1 MAFDLEKLGQQLRN
15 EWRDYMA
22 DFRDIIDALRHVE
35 GWVTLGLVLGVIAVI
50 AVWFITG
57 LGFDQVTLVGSFR
70 LSGRTCNP
78 VNNVNGVLLFIDAF
92 MMFFLGIMAIGEML
106 LLLDRV
112 RKGDPSQPRQVAIL
126 AISMLVVGVFGIVYM
141 RAIC

>member
-1 MAFDLEKLGQQLRN
+1 MALDMEKLRRQLRR

-22 DFRDIIDALRHVE
+22 DFRDIVEALHHAE
-35 GWVTLGLVLGVIAVI
+35 GWITLGLVLAVI
-50 AVWFITG
+50 GVVAVWFITG

-70 LSGRTCNP
+70 LTGRTCNP
-78 VNNVNGVLLFIDAF
+78 VSNFSGVLLFIDAV

-106 LLLDRV
+106 LVLERL
-112 RKGDPSQPRQVAIL
+112 RKGRPAQPRQVAIL
-126 AISMLVVGVFGIVYM
+126 AISMLIVGVAGIVYM

>member
-1 MAFDLEKLGQQLRN
+1 MNLDKLGKQLRS
-15 EWRDYMA
+15 EWRDYVA
-22 DFRDIIDALRHVE
+22 DFRDIIEALHHAE

-57 LGFDQVTLVGSFR
+57 LGFDQVTLTGSIR
-70 LSGRTCNP
+70 LTDRSCNP
-78 VNNVNGVLLFIDAF
+78 VTNFSGVLLFIDAV
-92 MMFFLGIMAIGEML
+92 MMFLLGIMAIGEML

-112 RKGDPSQPRQVAIL
+112 RKGLPSQPRQVAVL
-126 AISMLVVGVFGIVYM
+126 AFSMLVVGVAGIVYM

>member
-1 MAFDLEKLGQQLRN
+1 MNLDKLGKQLRS
-15 EWRDYMA
+15 EWRDYVA
-22 DFRDIIDALRHVE
+22 DFRDIIEALHHAE

-57 LGFDQVTLVGSFR
+57 LGFDQVTLTGSIR
-70 LSGRTCNP
+70 LTDRTCNP
-78 VNNVNGVLLFIDAF
+78 VTNFSGVLLFIDAV
-92 MMFFLGIMAIGEML
+92 MMFLLGIMAIGEML

-112 RKGDPSQPRQVAIL
+112 RKGFPSQPRQVAVL
-126 AISMLVVGVFGIVYM
+126 AISMLIVGVAGIVYM